1 MEKYERKNEILLDGT
16 EQCLTIRGYY
26 AYFENCGS
34 NTVYI
39 SKNTGIIPNSDGVM
53 QLCPGESGEYAL
65 PIDGRIYVKGTGC
78 VSVTGSDCPRT
89 VKCNGENLLIN
100 PDFRI
105 NQRGAKGVIGSA
117 GYFVDRWK
125 LLEGTVTINQD
136 HSITLNGKIAQQLEN
151 PPEGQLCPSVSAGSL
166 AYYDRNS
173 GTFYIESN
181 GGTIKWAKLEH
192 GSELMLTWVT
202 AKTVAGQI
210 PDLPIYTLK
219 FQLIDLGAF
228 HDCSTLGAIEADV
241 SHTALHV
248 VVMTAFSNIM
258 ADFHGREVIQLKA
271 GIIIAGYIDIFLFIR
286 SLEPGDDLGIWQRC
300 GIEGDEMRSGEEKLT
315 IDLRISD
322 ADHTLVIGQLDLEV
336 VSDIYHTATQ
346 PFELPL
352 MLPMDKSRGFSVH

>member
-192 GSELMLTWVT
+192 GSEPTSFIPPEQGSELAKCQRFFYRAVSNAAFTNYLALGSAISADTARFVFYFPVT
-202 AKTVAGQI
+202 MRCAPLLK
-210 PDLPIYTLK
+210 YTATPHSMFLW
-219 FQLIDLGAF
+219 QVGTAACWDDEYA
-228 HDCSTLGAIEADV
+228 
-241 SHTALHV
+241 TALSSPYGGSGN
-248 VVMTAFSNIM
+248 MTIDAVIFPDAQHTDSFAVNVPVFLATL
-258 ADFHGREVIQLKA
+258 ADNDESTYC
-271 GIIIAGYIDIFLFIR
+271 YIDF
-286 SLEPGDDLGIWQRC
+286 
-300 GIEGDEMRSGEEKLT
+300 
-315 IDLRISD
+315 D
-322 ADHTLVIGQLDLEV
+322 A
-336 VSDIYHTATQ
+336 
-346 PFELPL
+346 EL
-352 MLPMDKSRGFSVH
+352 